1 MKNGTPAAGGPS
13 PEARAAGRAAFF
25 RAFPTI
31 ATAIFVTA
39 IDQTI
44 TATALPAMAAHFG
57 VVERISWVVVAYL
70 VAATIAA
77 PIFGRLGD
85 AYGRRPMLFVAFIL
99 QALGALAAGL
109 APSFEALLAARALH
123 GFGGGALLTLAMA
136 LIGESVPARE
146 RGRYQAYLVACFMGA
161 SAAGPLAGG
170 WLTQHF
176 GWPAVFLAG
185 LPFLAF
191 GFAMAWRL
199 PRRGLASGG
208 FRFDAPGTALFTI
221 FVLMLLLALDR
232 AQRLTWPDASFGLM
246 FAAVGAVALWA
257 LLRVE
262 RRVPDPLLPL
272 PILTDPVIWR
282 TNLLAAC
289 VAGTMVSL
297 ISFMPLYLT
306 VVRNVPITTVG
317 AMLLP
322 MSLGGGLGA
331 LASGL
336 FLARTGRNMLL
347 PSLGLVLATVTL
359 CVFAYGAGRIGL
371 GWFPWLLALSS
382 LGFGCSFP
390 AVQTT
395 VQVAAGPA
403 RLGVA
408 TASVQFMRNLGAAAG
423 TAVLGA
429 AVFVGFA
436 IAEPVLADQFAV
448 AMRGGREALGA
459 LPEAQRA
466 AMAEGLATGFRA
478 MFAGAAVLT
487 GVAAVMA
494 FRVPLRRV

>member
-1 MKNGTPAAGGPS
+1 MDQAQA
-13 PEARAAGRAAFF
+13 RAAFF

-31 ATAIFVTA
+31 AIAIFVTA

-44 TATALPAMAAHFG
+44 TATALPAMAEHFG

-85 AYGRRPMLFVAFIL
+85 AYGRRPMLFIAFAL
-99 QALGALAAGL
+99 QGLGMLASGL
-109 APSFEALLAARALH
+109 APSFEALLAARVLH

-146 RGRYQAYLVACFMGA
+146 RGRYQGYLVACFMSA

-170 WLTQHF
+170 WLTEHW
-176 GWPAVFLAG
+176 GWNWVFLAG
-185 LPFLAF
+185 LPLVLV

-199 PRRGLASGG
+199 PQRGLMGG
-208 FRFDAPGTALFTI
+208 NFRFDALGTLLFTI
-221 FVLMLLLALDR
+221 FVVLLLMMLDR
-232 AQRLTWPDASFGLM
+232 AQTLTASGLWL
-246 FAAVGAVALWA
+246 AALFTVLGGLALWA
-257 LLRVE
+257 LLVVEARV
-262 RRVPDPLLPL
+262 RDPLLPL
-272 PILTDPVIWR
+272 PVLTDPVIWR

-297 ISFMPLYLT
+297 ISFLPLYLT
-306 VVRNVPITTVG
+306 AVRGVPIATVG

-322 MSLGGGLGA
+322 MSLGGGIGA

-347 PSLGLVLATVTL
+347 PSLGLTLATGVISFL
-359 CVFAYGAGRIGL
+359 AFGAGQISL
-371 GWFPWLLALSS
+371 TWLPWLLALAS

-395 VQVAAGPA
+395 VQVAAGAA

-423 TAVLGA
+423 TALLGA
-429 AVFVGFA
+429 LIFVGFA
-436 IAEPVLADQFAV
+436 LADADLAARFAE
-448 AMRGGREALGA
+448 AMRGGRDAMAA
-459 LPEAQRA
+459 LPEGERS
-466 AMAEGLATGFRA
+466 AMAGGLAIGFRW
-478 MFAGAAVLT
+478 MLAGAAVMR
-487 GVAAVMA
+487 GVAAVLA

>member
-1 MKNGTPAAGGPS
+1 MERDAA
-13 PEARAAGRAAFF
+13 RAAFF

-31 ATAIFVTA
+31 AIAIFVTA

-70 VAATIAA
+70 IAATIAA

-85 AYGRRPMLFVAFIL
+85 AYGRRPMLFLAFVL
-99 QALGALAAGL
+99 QGLGMLAAGL

-170 WLTQHF
+170 WLTQHW
-176 GWPAVFLAG
+176 GWNWVFLTG
-185 LPFLAF
+185 LPLVVV

-199 PRRGLASGG
+199 PRRDAQAGG
-208 FRFDAPGTALFTI
+208 FRFDAPGTLLFTI
-221 FVLMLLLALDR
+221 FVGMLLLMLDR
-232 AQRLTWPDASFGLM
+232 AQRLTLPDL
-246 FAAVGAVALWA
+246 AVAGMFGALGAAALIA

-262 RRVPDPLLPL
+262 ARVPDPLLPL

-297 ISFMPLYLT
+297 ISFLPLYLT
-306 VVRNVPITTVG
+306 VVRGVPIATVG
-317 AMLLP
+317 VMLLP
-322 MSLGGGLGA
+322 MSLGGGMGA

-347 PSLGLVLATVTL
+347 PALGLVLATAVL
-359 CVFAYGAGRIGL
+359 SFMAYGAGGL
-371 GWFPWLLALSS
+371 PLTWFPWLLALSS

-395 VQVAAGPA
+395 VQVAAGAA

-429 AVFVGFA
+429 MIFVGFA
-436 IAEPVLADQFAV
+436 LADAETAARFAE
-448 AMRGGREALGA
+448 AMRGGGDALAA
-459 LPEAQRA
+459 LPEGERRV
-466 AMAEGLATGFRA
+466 MAEGLATGFRA

>member
-1 MKNGTPAAGGPS
+1 MSDQAA
-13 PEARAAGRAAFF
+13 ARAAFF
-25 RAFPTI
+25 RAFPCI
-31 ATAIFVTA
+31 GIAIFVTA

-44 TATALPAMAAHFG
+44 TATALPTMAAHFG

-85 AYGRRPMLFVAFIL
+85 AYGRRPMLFIAFGL
-99 QALGALAAGL
+99 QGLGALAAGL
-109 APSFEALLAARALH
+109 APSFDALLAARALH

-170 WLTQHF
+170 WLTQHW
-176 GWPAVFLAG
+176 GWPWVFLAG
-185 LPFLAF
+185 LPLVLV

-199 PRRGLASGG
+199 PRSGLASGH
-208 FRFDAPGTALFTI
+208 FRFDAAGTALFTL
-221 FVLMLLLALDR
+221 FVAMLLMMLDR
-232 AQRLTWPDASFGLM
+232 LQRLSAEALPAALL
-246 FAAVGAVALWA
+246 FAAIGLAALW
-257 LLRVE
+257 LLLQVE

-272 PILTDPVIWR
+272 PVLTDPVIWR

-289 VAGTMVSL
+289 VSGTMVSL
-297 ISFMPLYLT
+297 ISFLPLYLS
-306 VVRNVPITTVG
+306 VVRGVPIATVG

-331 LASGL
+331 LASGH

-347 PSLGLVLATVTL
+347 PSIGLTLATAVLTFMA
-359 CVFAYGAGRIGL
+359 FAAGRVEL
-371 GWFPWLLALSS
+371 AWLPWLLALAS

-395 VQVAAGPA
+395 VQVAAGVG

-429 AVFVGFA
+429 MIFAGFA
-436 IAEPVLADQFAV
+436 LADADLAEGFAQ
-448 AMRGGREALGA
+448 AMRGGREALAA
-459 LPEAQRA
+459 LPEAERA
-466 AMAEGLATGFRA
+466 AMGGGLAIGFRA

-494 FRVPLRRV
+494 YRVPLRRV

>member
-1 MKNGTPAAGGPS
+1 MDS
-13 PEARAAGRAAFF
+13 QEARRAFF

-31 ATAIFVTA
+31 AIAIFVTA

-44 TATALPAMAAHFG
+44 TATALPAMAAQFG

-70 VAATIAA
+70 IAATIAA

-85 AYGRRPMLFVAFIL
+85 AYGRRPMLFIAFVL
-99 QALGALAAGL
+99 QGLGMLAAGL
-109 APSFEALLAARALH
+109 APSFEALLAGRALH

-170 WLTQHF
+170 WLTQNF
-176 GWPAVFLAG
+176 GWRWVFLAG
-185 LPFLAF
+185 LPLIAV

-199 PRRGLASGG
+199 PRRGLAGGG
-208 FRFDAPGTALFTI
+208 FRFDAAGTALFTL
-221 FVLMLLLALDR
+221 FVALLLLMLDR
-232 AQRLTWPDASFGLM
+232 AQRMNGADYLIALGFGV
-246 FAAVGAVALWA
+246 AGAVALWA
-257 LLRVE
+257 LLRIE
-262 RRVPDPLLPL
+262 RVVPDPLLPL
-272 PILTDPVIWR
+272 PVLTDPVIWR

-289 VAGTMVSL
+289 VSGTMVSL
-297 ISFMPLYLT
+297 ISFLPLYLS
-306 VVRNVPITTVG
+306 VVRGVPIATVG

-322 MSLGGGLGA
+322 MSLGGGTGA
-331 LASGL
+331 LISGT

-347 PSLGLVLATVTL
+347 PSIGLVLATVVL
-359 CVFAYGAGRIGL
+359 CVMAFGAGRISL
-371 GWFPWLLALSS
+371 SWFPWLLALSS
-382 LGFGCSFP
+382 LGFGCTFP

-395 VQVAAGPA
+395 VQVAAGAA

-429 AVFVGFA
+429 LIFVAFA
-436 IAEPVLADQFAV
+436 LADPLVAERFAA
-448 AMRGGREALGA
+448 AMRGGREALGN
-459 LPEAQRA
+459 LPAGERA
-466 AMAEGLATGFRA
+466 VMAEGLAIGFRA
-478 MFAGAAVLT
+478 MFAGAAVMT
-487 GVAAVMA
+487 GVAAVLA

>member
-1 MKNGTPAAGGPS
+1 MEPQ
-13 PEARAAGRAAFF
+13 EARRAFF

-31 ATAIFVTA
+31 AIAIFVTA

-44 TATALPAMAAHFG
+44 TATALPAMAAAFG

-70 VAATIAA
+70 LAATIAA

-85 AYGRRPMLFVAFIL
+85 AYGRRPMLFIAFTL
-99 QALGALAAGL
+99 QGLGMLAAGL
-109 APSFEALLAARALH
+109 APSFEALLAARTLH

-136 LIGESVPARE
+136 LIGEAVPPRE
-146 RGRYQAYLVACFMGA
+146 RGRYQAWLVACFMGA

-170 WLTQHF
+170 WLTQDF
-176 GWPAVFLAG
+176 GWRWVFLAG
-185 LPFLAF
+185 LPLVVL

-199 PRRGLASGG
+199 PKRGLARGS
-208 FRFDAPGTALFTI
+208 FRFDAAGTALFTL
-221 FVLMLLLALDR
+221 FVAMLLLMLDR
-232 AQRLTWPDASFGLM
+232 AQRINWADFGVAM
-246 FAAVGAVALWA
+246 GFAAIGAVALWA

-272 PILTDPVIWR
+272 PVLTDPVIWR

-297 ISFMPLYLT
+297 ISFMPLYLS
-306 VVRNVPITTVG
+306 VVRGVPIATVG

-331 LASGL
+331 LASGT

-347 PSLGLVLATVTL
+347 PSIGLVLATLVL
-359 CVFAYGAGRIGL
+359 SVLALGAGQISL
-371 GWFPWLLALSS
+371 TWLPWLLALCS
-382 LGFGCSFP
+382 LGFGCTFP

-395 VQVAAGPA
+395 VQVAAGTA

-429 AVFVGFA
+429 LIFVGFA
-436 IAEPVLADQFAV
+436 LADAEVAERFAA
-448 AMRGGREALGA
+448 AMRGGREALAA
-459 LPEAQRA
+459 LPEGERA
-466 AMAEGLATGFRA
+466 VMGAGLATGFRA
-478 MFAGAAVLT
+478 MFAGAAVMT
-487 GVAAVMA
+487 GVAAVLA